1 MNKNIA
7 AALLVLVVLVPLTG
21 NAQSYY
27 RSNNTSRVISSN
39 KVYLGV
45 KFGQVSL
52 ELDVSGAD
60 REDVAD
66 NMGLVFVGD
75 INDYLAMEFEYTKTV
90 STKQVDIA
98 STPSQTSFDTVGV
111 FLVAK
116 STGTFYGK
124 ARVGYSWVDQ
134 DFDSFGT
141 DTVYGLAYGLGA
153 GFKASDTF
161 YIEAEYTLYP
171 EADET
176 DRFGRAFGA
185 DLFTDIVSVN
195 LVWSYD

>member
-7 AALLVLVVLVPLTG
+7 AVMLALVVLVPLTG
-21 NAQSYY
+21 NAQSNY

-52 ELDVSGAD
+52 ELDTSGAD

-66 NMGLVFVGD
+66 NMGFVFGGD
-75 INDYLAMEFEYTKTV
+75 INDYLALEFEYTKTV
-90 STKQVDIA
+90 SSKQVDI
-98 STPSQTSFDTVGV
+98 SLTPSETSFDTIGL
-111 FLVAK
+111 FLVLK

-124 ARVGYSWVDQ
+124 ARLGYSWIEQ

-153 GFKASDTF
+153 GFKTSDTF
-161 YIEAEYTLYP
+161 YVEAEYTLYP

-176 DRFGRAFGA
+176 DRFGSAFGA